1 MMGMATPNLFHF
13 DRPLPPPFDKLPNK
27 KVKGAASHY
36 GGTEATLCAPVIK
49 AVHAFCGCRA
59 GEPGAVG
66 SVTPD
71 TFVAEYKSSAG
82 PETYHLVVY
91 DSST

>member
-36 GGTEATLCAPVIK
+36 GGTEV
-49 AVHAFCGCRA
+49 VW
-59 GEPGAVG
+59 
-66 SVTPD
+66 
-71 TFVAEYKSSAG
+71 YKKS
-82 PETYHLVVY
+82 
-91 DSST
+91 